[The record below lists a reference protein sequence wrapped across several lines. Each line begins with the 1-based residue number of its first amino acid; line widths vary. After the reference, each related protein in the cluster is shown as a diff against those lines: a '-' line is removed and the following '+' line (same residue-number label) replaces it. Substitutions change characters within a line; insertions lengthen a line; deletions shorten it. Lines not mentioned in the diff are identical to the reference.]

1 MKEKKKKRRRER
13 KKGERRGERRGK
25 RRGKRRVKEEV
36 KEKNQFTEKNI
47 YVIVGCFS
55 SEKNAKNLVSQL
67 KKKGYNEAC
76 LAGRSSNRN
85 LYRVACS
92 KYENLKEAN
101 KKLKD
106 LKKEFQGAWVLNR
119 N

>member
-1 MKEKKKKRRRER
+1 MKKIEE
-13 KKGERRGERRGK
+13 
-25 RRGKRRVKEEV
+25 EEV
-36 KEKNQFTEKNI
+36 IFEENKFTEKNI

-55 SEKNAKNLVSQL
+55 SEKNAKNLVAQL

-92 KYENLKEAN
+92 KYKT
-101 KKLKD
+101 
-106 LKKEFQGAWVLNR
+106 
-119 N
+119 